1 MILDEKKNKRNR
13 EKREK
18 REKEENECRCASHVR
33 MLAHYENGI
42 YKYVCKKCALELF
55 SREQLRE
62 QEAETDAASREDT
75 WCRMAHQAFDMAL
88 TALMRRSPCRCKF
101 FFSVIFP

>member
-1 MILDEKKNKRNR
+1 MILDGKKNKRN
-13 EKREK
+13 REK
-18 REKEENECRCASHVR
+18 REKEENECRCASHAR

-42 YKYVCKKCALELF
+42 YKYVCKKCALEFF

-75 WCRMAHQAFDMAL
+75 WWQDGPSSF
-88 TALMRRSPCRCKF
+88 
-101 FFSVIFP
+101 